1 VRAKQGPVGH
11 HDRGGLPA
19 AQLVGDR
26 QAVPALDLDRRR
38 TGPQASRARRTARA
52 VRSAVEV
59 ARVADTVLRMPPA
72 RCTERR
78 RDGLELLGPVAAE
91 DQVGVA
97 VDEPR
102 QDARAVHVQHRI
114 ARGCL

>member
-1 VRAKQGPVGH
+1 MGR
-11 HDRGGLPA
+11 HDRRGLQA

-72 RCTERR
+72 VYGAPARR
-78 RDGLELLGPVAAE
+78 AWNSSARSPPKTKWVWLSTN
-91 DQVGVA
+91 
-97 VDEPR
+97 R